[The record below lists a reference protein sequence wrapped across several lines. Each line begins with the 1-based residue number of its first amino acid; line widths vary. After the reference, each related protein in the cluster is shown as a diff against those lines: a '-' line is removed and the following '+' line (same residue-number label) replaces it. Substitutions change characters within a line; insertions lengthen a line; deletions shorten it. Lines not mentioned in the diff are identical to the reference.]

1 MKNNQNEFKVYIRLN
16 GKKDLKPLI
25 IYIDSYD
32 LNSAES
38 YAMFIYMKHRIDH
51 KTVKYNKEWIKGK
64 ELKSLSMEV
73 YKIERVY

>member
-1 MKNNQNEFKVYIRLN
+1 
-16 GKKDLKPLI
+16 
-25 IYIDSYD
+25 
-32 LNSAES
+32 
-38 YAMFIYMKHRIDH
+38 MFIYMKHRIDH

>member
-38 YAMFIYMKHRIDH
+38 YGMFIYMKHRIDH

-64 ELKSLSMEV
+64 ELKSLSIEV